1 MPDSGLFIGWGETV
15 RGREA
20 EAVETFKATIEYFAG
35 LQADG
40 AIESFEPVFLEQHGG
55 DLNGFFFVRG
65 DAAQLASLRFD
76 PDFEDVI
83 LRASLIV
90 DKIGVVGA
98 ATGAR
103 LERQMSTFIE
113 AVAQFA

>member
-1 MPDSGLFIGWGETV
+1 MADSGLFIGWGEVV

-20 EAVETFKATIEYFAG
+20 DAVENFNSTIEYFTG
-35 LQADG
+35 LQSDG
-40 AIESFEPVFLEQHGG
+40 MIESFEPVFLEQHGG
-55 DLNGFFFVRG
+55 DLNGFFFIRG
-65 DAAQLASLRFD
+65 DAEKLAALRVD

-90 DKIGVVGA
+90 DNLGVVGA

-103 LERQMSTFIE
+103 LERQIGTYME
-113 AVAQFA
+113 AIAAFA

>member
-1 MPDSGLFIGWGETV
+1 VADAGLFIGWGEVV

-20 EAVETFKATIEYFAG
+20 QAVEDFNTTIEYFAG

-40 AIESFEPVFLEQHGG
+40 TIESFEPVFLEQHGG
-55 DLNGFFFVRG
+55 DLNGFFFLRG
-65 DAAQLASLRFD
+65 DAEKLSALRVD
-76 PDFEDVI
+76 EDFEAVI

-90 DKIGVVGA
+90 NNIGVVGA

-103 LERQMSTFIE
+103 LERQMATYMDAI
-113 AVAQFA
+113 AAFA